1 MDHLEAFLQ
10 SFIAK
15 HHKYGWL
22 LKLSK
27 VKKNGNLLRGMDALY
42 RHLDERFCVPVPKG
56 SPQQEIDYVRQAL
69 SKYKLTS
76 CYVLSADDRFHQQTM
91 PLDEALQRIMGTS
104 STSILSFIPGRV
116 ALFEG
121 HSIGERYLCI
131 RES

>member
-15 HHKYGWL
+15 HHQYGWL

-42 RHLDERFCVPVPKG
+42 RHLDERFCMLIPNG
-56 SPQQEIDYVRQAL
+56 SPQYEVDFVRQAL

-91 PLDEALQRIMGTS
+91 PLDDALQRIMGTS

-121 HSIGERYLCI
+121 HSTGERYLCI